1 MDTRL
6 WKFIGTSR
14 RTDFVKNPGLVKFRF
29 SNFSSRKKLLEKTGN
44 SEVNL
49 FELPSPMVKEDAIK
63 WYAENV
69 PHGERPI

>member
-14 RTDFVKNPGLVKFRF
+14 RTNGVKTPGLVKFRF
-29 SNFSSRKKLLEKTGN
+29 SNFSSRKKALEKTGN
-44 SEVNL
+44 AEVTM
-49 FELPSPMVKEDAIK
+49 FELPEPMNKEDAIK
-63 WYAENV
+63 WYSDTV